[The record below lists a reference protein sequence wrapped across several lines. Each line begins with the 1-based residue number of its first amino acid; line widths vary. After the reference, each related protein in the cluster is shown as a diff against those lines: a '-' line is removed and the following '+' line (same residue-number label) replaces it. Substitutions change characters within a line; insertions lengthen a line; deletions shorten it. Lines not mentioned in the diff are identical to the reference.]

1 MPTTNENP
9 DHSHRV
15 LEQAV
20 SILAEQHFGELTHV
34 PAEQR
39 VRELLSEAYG
49 PVWQSASVFT
59 YSAPSGH
66 MLHVAFGPAG
76 MDGALVM
83 QIVGEKSDGT
93 LAIAAPLPGEVDE
106 IEDAP
111 EEEEPDMIPLFAP
124 DRARTYRNECRC
136 VQQIIPALIEARE
149 IVGQS
154 ERIGTKRKKRIRSQ
168 LAHACRHLK
177 MHLDNMRPE

>member
-1 MPTTNENP
+1 MFTNDEQDQP
-9 DHSHRV
+9 RTAA
-15 LEQAV
+15 LEQAI
-20 SILAEQHFGELTHV
+20 SILAEQHFGELAQV

-49 PVWQSASVFT
+49 PVWASASVFA

-66 MLHVAFGPAG
+66 LLYAAFGPAG
-76 MDGALVM
+76 LDGALAM
-83 QIVGEKSDGT
+83 QVVGEKSDGT